1 MLQSPPFWSARFAIV
16 TTALL
21 STAACGDTP
30 SDAALRDGTYSAT
43 TFRITRPGL
52 SNADVRAAGGSLLL
66 VITKDNRVTGALRI
80 PASIAGTATDFVEQ
94 MDGTVEYSTELA
106 KFNQTADTFVRD
118 LVWQIGDRQ
127 LSVTNQTAG
136 AAQFTIVLSRR

>member
-1 MLQSPPFWSARFAIV
+1 MRLSPPRCSARFAIV

-21 STAACGDTP
+21 STVACGDTP
-30 SDAALRDGTYSAT
+30 SEVAFRDGTYSAT

-52 SNADVRAAGGSLLL
+52 SDADVRAAGGSLLS
-66 VITKDNRVTGALRI
+66 VIEKDNRVTGALRI

-94 MDGTVEYSTELA
+94 MNGTVENTTTQA

-136 AAQFTIVLSRR
+136 AAQFTIVISRQ